1 MAEETDNLDFI
12 NLVLLLSQTALMSL
26 GEVPRFISGKK
37 IQNLPHARQIINMLK
52 ILQEKT
58 KGHLS
63 VGETKLLF
71 RVLGDLQQK
80 YVTASGLDKLHGEEN
95 KSDSKIDRLE
105 KALDKLSN
113 DDLAKILLEVNKF
126 KNDINK

>member
-12 NLVLLLSQTALMSL
+12 NLVLLLAQTASMSL
-26 GEVPRFISGKK
+26 GETPRFISGKK
-37 IQNLPHARQIINMLK
+37 TQNLPHARQVINMIK
-52 ILQEKT
+52 VLQEKT
-58 KGHLS
+58 KGHLTA
-63 VGETKLLF
+63 GETKLLF

-80 YVTASGLDKLHGEEN
+80 YVAASGLDKLHDE
-95 KSDSKIDRLE
+95 KTQDSKVDRIE

-126 KNDINK
+126 KNDTDK